1 MMMELLQSEYNEK
14 NSFATSMMISA
25 VLTMQNPETLKTR
38 EITITSK
45 TTGTKSTMKLLCFA
59 QNQRYLNNVSPERW
73 CKTQVTVLKNY
84 ITSINYLTYGGD
96 ATLNGMPSVLSLDQI
111 LVPDDVANLA
121 FSLYEEKI
129 MDGAF
134 FTDGDLMDS
143 YFRNTDDVISIFKAN
158 GMIN

>member
-1 MMMELLQSEYNEK
+1 
-14 NSFATSMMISA
+14 
-25 VLTMQNPETLKTR
+25 
-38 EITITSK
+38 
-45 TTGTKSTMKLLCFA
+45 MKLLCFA
-59 QNQRYLNNVSPERW
+59 QNQRYLEDMSPERW

-96 ATLNGMPSVLSLDQI
+96 ATLNGMPPVLSLDQI

-129 MDGAF
+129 IDGSF

-143 YFRNTDDVISIFKAN
+143 YYKHTDDVISIFKAN